1 MRQLRAQHHS
11 DHHILQDLIHDY
23 QLGAGTTEQ
32 TIKNYFLINHLA
44 KQGLNAAAIAKQLG
58 KSYVLIHRYLDQ
70 ELKRPYQ
77 EFTPDD
83 EEFIRSHYDPE
94 GEYNW
99 SIAKIAGV
107 LNRLAASVSD
117 VVDRQ
122 FKARQKQE
130 KRSFTPDD
138 EEFIRSHYDPEGEY
152 NWSIAK
158 IAREKNRS
166 IPSVSAVVDRQ
177 FKARQKREKRSFTV
191 QQDHEIRELYQQGY
205 NPGYISLRIDRDRGT
220 IRRHL
225 KNLPDYDL
233 LHQDYKKNQKVHQRS
248 QGEIHFFET
257 ISQLPEIQPLNPQ
270 HSVPI
275 PTGGRHGDS
284 YKIDLFI
291 EDPPMIVEYY
301 GDLYH
306 ANPLR
311 FQDDNTP
318 LPKVGKTA
326 GERRRLNQEKEEYLR
341 QKGFTLVVIWE
352 DEWQKTQTRPDCI
365 RRVLQA
371 LKQAYAQQKQSGS
384 AA

>member
-1 MRQLRAQHHS
+1 MLLRELFIQEAFRGFTVQQRARMRQLRAQHHS

-77 EFTPDD
+77 E
-83 EEFIRSHYDPE
+83 
-94 GEYNW
+94 
-99 SIAKIAGV
+99 
-107 LNRLAASVSD
+107 
-117 VVDRQ
+117 
-122 FKARQKQE
+122 
-130 KRSFTPDD
+130 FTPDD